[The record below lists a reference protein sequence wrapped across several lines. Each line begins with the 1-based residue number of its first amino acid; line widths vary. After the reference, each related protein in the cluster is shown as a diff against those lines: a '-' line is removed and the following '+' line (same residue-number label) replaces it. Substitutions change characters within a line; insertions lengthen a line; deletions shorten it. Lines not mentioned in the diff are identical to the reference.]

1 MSPELSGAD
10 ELLDYLL
17 NKVEEFEKTGNP
29 LRDRYVGFYVLTTAT
44 HVETVVKEKIIEFCE
59 SQNIFLHAI
68 IKKELDKFNG
78 RIAYQDLRAL
88 LSRFDKCKES
98 RFHLV
103 VGRLCRQLTIGG
115 ATDLVK
121 AYQNVLVNRHRFVHN
136 LHATFADV
144 SVGDLRSGRIAAK
157 YLASAFCRAV
167 DHQPLLLQPM
177 SLGDG
182 QAI

>member
-1 MSPELSGAD
+1 MKLMSPELSGAD

-103 VGRLCRQLTIGG
+103 VGRLCR
-115 ATDLVK
+115 
-121 AYQNVLVNRHRFVHN
+121 
-136 LHATFADV
+136 
-144 SVGDLRSGRIAAK
+144 
-157 YLASAFCRAV
+157 
-167 DHQPLLLQPM
+167 
-177 SLGDG
+177 
-182 QAI
+182 